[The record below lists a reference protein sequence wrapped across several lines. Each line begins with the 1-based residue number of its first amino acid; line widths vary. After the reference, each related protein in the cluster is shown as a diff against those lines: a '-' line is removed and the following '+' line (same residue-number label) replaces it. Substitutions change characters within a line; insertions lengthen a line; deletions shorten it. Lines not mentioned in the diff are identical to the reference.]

1 MCFDVIPQALEWIHD
16 TGEFYLSTH
25 TSTGSSIHHT
35 QELLKEHEDFQI
47 TAKVRVVCVWLFVHL
62 IICFEL
68 KEGKMLKGHLCCSLG
83 GASVRVFVQSCA
95 VVWGP
100 FPGWCIVLFSHCC
113 VTVIVSKHK
122 LLSIIKHWFPTPSLS
137 PSCSPLLSFTVMSTS
152 LPLWLLLFPFF
163 YPFF

>member
-1 MCFDVIPQALEWIHD
+1 MWFPRPWSGYTTLGSFTCPHTHPPVPAFITHRSCWR
-16 TGEFYLSTH
+16 STR
-25 TSTGSSIHHT
+25 TSRS
-35 QELLKEHEDFQI
+35 QQKY
-47 TAKVRVVCVWLFVHL
+47 VWCVCVWLFLHL
-62 IICFEL
+62 IISFEL
-68 KEGKMLKGHLCCSLG
+68 KEGKMPKGHLCCSLG

-137 PSCSPLLSFTVMSTS
+137 PSCSPPLSFTVMSTS